1 MDEASKKAE
10 SIRTFMKKIAF
21 PFTLL
26 NIIISAALFFM
37 STGIALTNTSFK
49 SYVIFLVFLALY
61 YAIMIALYLNKVIIM
76 HTIFFSAVLFIY
88 FYNFIPYIYLKN
100 STQLIT
106 SNYVIIIS
114 TFLTMFSIF
123 VYWLGYKTL
132 FDKCSSDPPPTPE
145 LKLPDCDM
153 LNEILRTSNSGNQ
166 SRAILLIVS
175 RNCILTL
182 FLSFFT
188 AFVCVSIVLGC
199 FGSSYFPNYLLFS
212 NQDMCSRPTNQS
224 FKCSMY
230 QNGKI
235 VTATL

>member
-1 MDEASKKAE
+1 MDEASKKQSSVRE
-10 SIRTFMKKIAF
+10 FMKKIAF

-61 YAIMIALYLNKVIIM
+61 YAIMIALYLNNIIIM
-76 HTIFFSAVLFIY
+76 HTMFFSAVLYIF

-100 STQLIT
+100 SAQLIT
-106 SNYVIIIS
+106 SNYIIIIS
-114 TFLTMFSIF
+114 CFLSVFSAF
-123 VYWLGYKTL
+123 VYFIGYNTL
-132 FDKCSSDPPPTPE
+132 FNSCLKPPPTPE

-153 LNEILRTSNSGNQ
+153 LMVILKSNGDSENYSG
-166 SRAILLIVS
+166 IVLK
-175 RNCILTL
+175 NLILTL
-182 FLSFFT
+182 FLSFIG
-188 AFVCVSIVLGC
+188 AFVADSIVLGC
-199 FGSSYFPNYLLFS
+199 FGSSYFPNYLLFT

-235 VTATL
+235 ITATL